1 MLLSTSST
9 SLTEQL
15 TVRLAERIKAQRLAP
30 GTRPPSVRR
39 YAGAPWFAAATL
51 QIRMPVMPWVTE

>member
-1 MLLSTSST
+1 MLLSTSSS

-15 TVRLAERIKAQRLAP
+15 TVRLAERIQTQLLEP

-39 YAGAPWFAAATL
+39 CAGAPWSAAATPR
-51 QIRMPVMPWVTE
+51 IRMPVMPWVIE